1 MTWNNGPPKTQHL
14 LTPGTGY
21 SLEIAESFQVHDK
34 VGPDFPHFLS
44 DEQTLIYER
53 AWGPDQLLC
62 HQLGGEPIVPLLLI
76 WSVGWVLLG
85 TSIGVMFHYPY
96 NGGSN
101 NANGC

>member
-1 MTWNNGPPKTQHL
+1 MEAFFFLASAWPP
-14 LTPGTGY
+14 GAY

-62 HQLGGEPIVPLLLI
+62 HQLGGKPIVPLEN
-76 WSVGWVLLG
+76 W
-85 TSIGVMFHYPY
+85 F
-96 NGGSN
+96 GGLDGN
-101 NANGC
+101 K